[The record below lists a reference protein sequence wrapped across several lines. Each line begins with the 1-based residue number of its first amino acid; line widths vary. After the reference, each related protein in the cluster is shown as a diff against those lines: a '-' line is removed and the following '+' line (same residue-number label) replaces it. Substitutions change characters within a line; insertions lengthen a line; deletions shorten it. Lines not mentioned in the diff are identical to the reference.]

1 MTKKWRDLYENIPTE
16 RRARIEAQIAKDLAE
31 MPLAEVRRAREL
43 TQQQIARSLEVN
55 QAWVSKLEH
64 QTDMYLSTLR
74 SFVEAMGGEL
84 EIIVR
89 FDDGAVRLR
98 QFEEIDREA
107 SDWVQSRS
115 GSEQSVPNTAAERHV
130 SIWNPPSANAW
141 IWKAGDQA
149 ATTRSQTPSRN
160 TPSRDKEAI
169 AA

>member
-115 GSEQSVPNTAAERHV
+115 GSEQSVPKTAA
-130 SIWNPPSANAW
+130 
-141 IWKAGDQA
+141 
-149 ATTRSQTPSRN
+149 
-160 TPSRDKEAI
+160 
-169 AA
+169 